1 MRADFSFFHQSH
13 FPHPCSIKF
22 SKLCARDAQPA
33 GTRKGRKLMNQV
45 PSHGTTPK
53 KFKIKN
59 LCKQEEKEEL
69 DMHITDLIHSLMK
82 STADSY

>member
-1 MRADFSFFHQSH
+1 
-13 FPHPCSIKF
+13 
-22 SKLCARDAQPA
+22 
-33 GTRKGRKLMNQV
+33 MNQV